1 MSVSLY
7 QASVPAILK
16 MLNALSG
23 ILDKAAAYC
32 EARKIDEKVLLSS
45 RLFPN
50 MLPLSAQFQI
60 VSDNAKGIT
69 ARLAQAEIPSYP
81 DTETTI
87 AELKAR
93 LAKTAEFVKALHPG
107 AFDGAEARTITLTFG
122 GGRKVDFTGQD
133 YLFVH
138 GLPNFYFHA
147 TTAYD
152 ILRHAGLE
160 IGKRDYLA

>member
-1 MSVSLY
+1 MPVSMY

-23 ILDKAAAYC
+23 VLDKAAAYC
-32 EARKIDEKVLLSS
+32 AARKIDEKNLLAS

-50 MLPLSAQFQI
+50 MLPLSAQIQI

-69 ARLAQAEIPSYP
+69 ARLAQAEIPSFA

-93 LAKTAEFVKALHPG
+93 LAKTADFIKGLHPS
-107 AFDGAEARTITLTFG
+107 AFDGAEARAVVLKFPNAQL
-122 GGRKVDFTGQD
+122 DFTGQD

-152 ILRHAGLE
+152 ILRHAGVDL
-160 IGKRDYLA
+160 GKRDYLA